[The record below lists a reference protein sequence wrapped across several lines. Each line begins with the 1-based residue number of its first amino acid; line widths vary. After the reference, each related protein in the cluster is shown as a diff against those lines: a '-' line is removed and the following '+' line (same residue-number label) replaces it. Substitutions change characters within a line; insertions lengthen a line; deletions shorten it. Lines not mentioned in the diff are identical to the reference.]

1 MCGIVGFVGDK
12 NAVEPV
18 LCGLRNLEYRGYDSA
33 GVAFYDGNKIR
44 NVKQAGRV
52 AALENELV
60 DIDII
65 NTKTAIGHTRWATH
79 GTPTKL
85 NAHPHYNKDKTIF
98 VVHNGIIE
106 NHQEL
111 RSMLETKGYHFVSHT
126 DTEVVPHLI
135 DFYYQKTKDME
146 QAFTSAI
153 NDLSGAYAIV
163 MMSEI
168 EPNKILAAKL
178 SSPLAI
184 GVGKK
189 NNMVGSDASAVA
201 DAAKKIVY
209 LEDYEIAIVEKNKY
223 KIRNLKNKKIVT
235 RNPEDLL
242 LEDVRSSKGSF
253 EHFMLKEIHEAPK
266 TIQNAILGRIKIETN
281 EIKLGGLD
289 SVANQLR
296 NIDRIIIVSCGTSYI
311 AGLVGEYLIEELAE
325 IPVEVQLAS
334 EFKYRKEPYG
344 PNTAILAISQS
355 GETADTIAALKK
367 VEPQGLL
374 TLGIVNSPGSTISR
388 MTKAG
393 IYCHAGPEISVASTK
408 AFTAQVTILV
418 LLALS
423 LGKNRSKLYKD
434 LLTELASL
442 PKTAEKILSLSP
454 AIKEIAIRY
463 SHHRDFMFIGRGY
476 EYPVALEGSLKL
488 KEISYIHAEA
498 YAGGDLKHGPLA
510 LIDENFPT
518 LALASSPTLFD
529 KTASNIQEIKARGGK
544 TIVVT
549 TKKQQKHFKT
559 IADDLIIIPEVS
571 DQLSPIL
578 EAIVVQLFSYYI
590 ANEKGCD
597 IDKPRNLA
605 KSVTVE

>member
-33 GVAFYDGNKIR
+33 GVAFYDGSKIR

-111 RSMLETKGYHFVSHT
+111 RSMLEVKGYHFVSHT

-242 LEDVRSSKGSF
+242 LDDARSSKGSF
-253 EHFMLKEIHEAPK
+253 EHFMLKEIHEAPQ

-434 LLTELASL
+434 LLVELASL

-498 YAGGDLKHGPLA
+498 YAGGELKHGPLA

-578 EAIVVQLFSYYI
+578 EAIVVQLFSYFI
-590 ANEKGCD
+590 AAEKGCD

>member
-111 RSMLETKGYHFVSHT
+111 RSMLEAKGYHFVSHT

-242 LEDVRSSKGSF
+242 IDDARSSKGSF
-253 EHFMLKEIHEAPK
+253 EHFMLKEIHEAPQ

-334 EFKYRKEPYG
+334 EFKYRKEPYS

-434 LLTELASL
+434 LLIELASL
-442 PKTAEKILSLSP
+442 PKTAEKILDLTP
-454 AIKEIAIRY
+454 VIKEIAIRY

-498 YAGGDLKHGPLA
+498 YAGGELKHGPLA

-529 KTASNIQEIKARGGK
+529 KTASNIQEIKARGGR

>member
-33 GVAFYDGNKIR
+33 GVAFYDGSKIR

-242 LEDVRSSKGSF
+242 LDDARSSKGSF

>member
-33 GVAFYDGNKIR
+33 GVAFYDGSKIR